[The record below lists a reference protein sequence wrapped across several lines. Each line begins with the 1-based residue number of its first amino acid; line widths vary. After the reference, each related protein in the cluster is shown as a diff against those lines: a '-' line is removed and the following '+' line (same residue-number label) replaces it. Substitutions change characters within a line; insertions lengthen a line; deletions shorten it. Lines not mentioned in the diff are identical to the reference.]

1 MTEHSD
7 EDTEFITLRSDGL
20 WKLMSNQEAYDCYAD
35 LEDAEEA
42 AKKLIEEALN
52 RGSMDDIS
60 CMVVAF
66 L

>member
-7 EDTEFITLRSDGL
+7 EDTEFITLSSDGL
-20 WKLMSNQEAYDCYAD
+20 WKVMSNQEAYDCNAD

>member
-1 MTEHSD
+1 M
-7 EDTEFITLRSDGL
+7 
-20 WKLMSNQEAYDCYAD
+20 AYDCNAD

>member
-1 MTEHSD
+1 MTL
-7 EDTEFITLRSDGL
+7 TICYIQV
-20 WKLMSNQEAYDCYAD
+20 MSNQEAYDCNTD